1 MRRETGVSD
10 RLARVRAERM
20 LCAALITVVLVVLGP
35 LAFADPRCDGKDR
48 GTPTAVR
55 PPARPTR
62 SLTEAEV
69 RAQTKKAQEERV
81 GKPGVKCETEVYGG
95 AAAVA
100 ICE

>member
-1 MRRETGVSD
+1 MRRETALSD
-10 RLARVRAERM
+10 RVARVRAERM
-20 LCAALITVVLVVLGP
+20 LCVALITMVLVVLGP
-35 LAFADPRCDGKDR
+35 LAFADPRCDGKDH
-48 GTPTAVR
+48 GASMAVR
-55 PPARPTR
+55 PPVRPTR

-69 RAQTKKAQEERV
+69 RGERV